1 MDSCIKDK
9 NCICKD
15 YNSIPKEYIDKK
27 TIRDS
32 GKSIKL
38 ESKRDEESIA
48 VIIDNCLI
56 KRGVKCDAL
65 FLLKADKINYIV
77 LVELKGFGEIEKA
90 FKQLSKTREHSE
102 YKTIKECFC
111 KDNNCKEELFIVTN
125 GILPKHK
132 KERFENDNGVRIKAV
147 LQNSATTTIPNLRE
161 YL

>member
-1 MDSCIKDK
+1 MDSCIQDKD
-9 NCICKD
+9 CICKD
-15 YNSIPKEYIDKK
+15 YNSIPKECKDAK

-38 ESKRDEESIA
+38 EPKKGEESIA
-48 VIIDNCLI
+48 VIVDNCLI
-56 KRGVKCDAL
+56 KKGVKCDAL
-65 FLLKADKINYIV
+65 FLLKGKINYVV

-90 FKQLSKTREHSE
+90 FRQLSKTRENSE
-102 YKTIKECFC
+102 YKSIKECFC
-111 KDNNCKEELFIVTN
+111 KDENCKEELFIVTN

-132 KERFENDNGVRIKAV
+132 KERFENDNRVRIKAV